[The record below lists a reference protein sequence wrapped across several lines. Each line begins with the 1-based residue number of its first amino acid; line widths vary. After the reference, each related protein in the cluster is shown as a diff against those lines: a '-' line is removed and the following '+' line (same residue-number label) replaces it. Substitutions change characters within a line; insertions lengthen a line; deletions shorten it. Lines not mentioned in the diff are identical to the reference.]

1 MNPPG
6 FGVDPAFRA
15 AAARARARRRRRLV
29 RPVLLGLLALGLSA
43 AGWRLSRDG
52 PATPPP
58 AIATGDDLAMVPE
71 AEPDPQTPAPPDPS
85 LALRGLP
92 RDPMV
97 LRLSAG
103 PSAPARTLP
112 GPPGFAPGRAGPPA
126 PDRLTLIE
134 AGLGAGNGPRA
145 LDPPSSREDLAL
157 YQARRS
163 RALARAGGLS
173 IPPGTTPGTAPGDL
187 ALGLLPEAARQPFF
201 ADSLLRLGPGIDL
214 AAALSRAGLGPE
226 AGRAAAG
233 ALPALSGQP
242 LLAAL
247 RLRPGGPRTQ
257 AGPETG
263 AETGAELLQLSLY
276 GAEGYL
282 TTLAR
287 LGAGRY
293 ARAAD
298 PWAERDLAAESRA
311 APTAPPRLLDAVY
324 SAALGAGL
332 GPDLTGE
339 MIVLLA
345 QRMDL
350 GRPAAPE
357 DRLRVLYATRPGPG
371 GAARLF
377 YVGLEG
383 RSSCYVLPM
392 PEGGHACAGAG
403 TLTGATAA
411 IDGDAAVETL
421 VARIVHVESGGRS
434 DAKNPR
440 SSALGLGQFISSTWL
455 RMMREHHPELTAR
468 MDRAAL
474 LALRTDPVLS
484 VEMVYALAREN
495 AAYLAARGH
504 GLTPGRLYLAH
515 FLGAEGADRAL
526 SADPG
531 AGVAEVMGTAVVAA
545 NPFLT
550 GKSIGELLAW
560 ADRKMT
566 GTAPAVV
573 SPEIRRYRETV
584 DAILATG

>member
-29 RPVLLGLLALGLSA
+29 RPILLGLLALGLA
-43 AGWRLSRDG
+43 TAGWRLARDR
-52 PATPPP
+52 PETPPP

-71 AEPDPQTPAPPDPS
+71 AEPDPDMPAAPDPS

-112 GPPGFAPGRAGPPA
+112 GPPGFEPGRAGPPA
-126 PDRLTLIE
+126 PDRLTLIKV
-134 AGLGAGNGPRA
+134 GLGPGSGPRA

-163 RALARAGGLS
+163 RALARRS
-173 IPPGTTPGTAPGDL
+173 STAPGDL
-187 ALGLLPEAARQPFF
+187 ALSLQPEAARRPFF
-201 ADSLLRLGPGIDL
+201 ADSLLRLGPGADL
-214 AAALSRAGLGPE
+214 ATALTGAGLGAE
-226 AGRAAAG
+226 AARAAAG
-233 ALPALSGQP
+233 ALPTLADP
-242 LLAAL
+242 PRLAAL
-247 RLRPGGPRTQ
+247 RLRPGSGT
-257 AGPETG
+257 E
-263 AETGAELLQLSLY
+263 AEPELLQLSLY
-276 GAEGYL
+276 GADGYL

-298 PWAERDLAAESRA
+298 PWADRDLASEGRT
-311 APTAPPRLLDAVY
+311 APEAPPRLLDAVY

-350 GRPAAPE
+350 GRPAAPD

-377 YVGLEG
+377 YVGLG
-383 RSSCYVLPM
+383 GHSGCYVLPI
-392 PEGGHACAGAG
+392 PAGGHACAGAG
-403 TLTGATAA
+403 SLAGSMAGATAG
-411 IDGDAAVETL
+411 IDDAAAVETL
-421 VARIVHVESGGRS
+421 VARIVHVESGGRA
-434 DAKNPR
+434 DARNPL

-515 FLGAEGADRAL
+515 FLGAEGANRAL
-526 SADPG
+526 SADPA
-531 AGVAEVMGTAVVAA
+531 AGVAEIMGPAVVSA

-550 GKSIGELLAW
+550 GKTIGELLAW

-566 GTAPAVV
+566 GTAAPAVI